1 MPEKHAVTG
10 AFGYTGSYIARFLLE
25 AEHEVITL
33 TNSPNRASPMAG
45 QLEAFPFDFDNPEKL
60 TESLR
65 GVRVLY
71 NTYWVRFN
79 HKNFTHADAIR
90 NIKTLFDCAKAAG
103 VEKIVHVS
111 ITNPD
116 TESELEYFSGKG
128 ALEEHLH
135 GLGLAYSILRPT
147 VIFGDE
153 DILVN
158 NMAWGLRHAP
168 IMPIFGDG
176 SYRVQPI
183 FVEDF
188 ARLAVHEGQNPESVI
203 INAIGPETFTYRELV
218 ECIAEGIGKRRPI
231 IGLPAGLAYR
241 IFTVMGWFMGDKILT
256 RDEIDGLMA
265 DMIYAEDT
273 PAGTTYLSE
282 WIKENADTL
291 GKRYANE
298 LRRRNNRKAAYKIN
312 P

>member
-1 MPEKHAVTG
+1 MSEKHAVTG

-25 AEHEVITL
+25 AGHEVITL
-33 TNSPNRASPMAG
+33 TNSPDRESPMAG
-45 QLEAFPFDFDNPEKL
+45 KIEAFPFNFDHPEKL

-79 HKNFTHADAIR
+79 HKHFTHAVAIN

-116 TESELEYFSGKG
+116 VHSELEYFSGKG
-128 ALEEHLH
+128 ELEEHLKS
-135 GLGLAYSILRPT
+135 LGMPYSILRPT

-168 IMPIFGDG
+168 IMAIFGDG

-188 ARLAVHEGQNPESVI
+188 ARLAVREGQHLETAI

-241 IFTVMGWFMGDKILT
+241 TFTVMGWFMGDTILT

-265 DMIYAEDT
+265 DMIYADA
-273 PAGTTYLSE
+273 PPVGTTRLSE
-282 WIKENADTL
+282 WIKDNADTL

-298 LRRRNNRKAAYKIN
+298 LRRRKDRKVAYQIN